1 MSHKS
6 ILPVPATG
14 GPADASERGAY
25 ARDGFFRRDGVF
37 APEEITALRAVLEA
51 QDFAAAYKNGTGTV
65 HSLSLTAAH
74 PLLRDLARDPRIL
87 AAIIPLIGQ
96 DICLQH
102 SKLAAK
108 PLAAGHGPFV
118 WHQDFAYYP
127 HTNTD
132 LLSVMVMLDDADTD
146 NGCMWMVPGSHRLG
160 LLPHED
166 EHGFFTGAC
175 QRRELWEAPDAT
187 VAVTPRAGGISVHHA
202 LTLHGSPAN
211 ASGRPRRGL
220 VFSYRAADAQQLADQ
235 VFPDTGFMVC
245 GARSGRVRC
254 TPMDIRLPRWRGGD
268 PLSPHKDTWHQVGRT
283 AHDWNQERGL
293 DASGLASVDL
303 Q

>member
-1 MSHKS
+1 MSHTCA
-6 ILPVPATG
+6 PAQT
-14 GPADASERGAY
+14 PTTAAAEHRAY
-25 ARDGFFRRDGVF
+25 ARDGFFWRDGVF
-37 APEEITALRAVLEA
+37 SATEIRDLRAVVET
-51 QDFAAAYKNGTGTV
+51 QDFAAAYKQGTGTV

-74 PLLRDLARDPRIL
+74 PLLRDLARDARIL
-87 AAIIPLIGQ
+87 AAITPLIGP

-108 PLAAGHGPFV
+108 PLAAGHGPFA

-146 NGCMWMVPGSHRLG
+146 NGCMWMVPGSHRHG
-160 LLPHED
+160 MLPHD
-166 EHGFFTGAC
+166 DAQGFFTGGC
-175 QRRELWEAPDAT
+175 RRNDLWEAPGST
-187 VAVTPRAGGISVHHA
+187 VAITPRAGGISVHHA

-235 VFPDTGFMVC
+235 VFPDTGFVVC
-245 GARSGRVRC
+245 GTRSGRVRC
-254 TPMDIRLPRWRGGD
+254 TPMEILLPTWRGGD
-268 PLSPHKDTWHQVGRT
+268 PLSPHKDTWHQVGR
-283 AHDWNQERGL
+283 AAQGWNQERGL
-293 DASGLASVDL
+293 AASGLELVGL

>member
-1 MSHKS
+1 MSHTALFAAPLCLS
-6 ILPVPATG
+6 PVEH
-14 GPADASERGAY
+14 DSY
-25 ARDGFFRRDGVF
+25 QHDGFFWRDAVF
-37 APEEITALRAVLEA
+37 SPGEIAKLSEVVEA
-51 QDFAAAYKNGTGTV
+51 QDAAAAYKRGTGTV

-87 AAIIPLIGQ
+87 GAIVPLIGP

-108 PLAAGHGPFV
+108 PLVAGTGPFA

-132 LLSVMVMLDDADTD
+132 LLSVMVMLDDADHD
-146 NGCMWMVPGSHRLG
+146 NGCMWMVPGSHELG
-160 LLPHED
+160 LLPHHD
-166 EHGFFTGAC
+166 DAGFFTGGC
-175 QRRELWEAPDAT
+175 QRHDLWADPAGT
-187 VAVTPRAGGISVHHA
+187 VAITPRAGGISVHHA

-220 VFSYRAADAQQLADQ
+220 VFSYRAADAHQLADQ
-235 VFPDTGFMVC
+235 VFPDTGFVVC
-245 GARSGRVRC
+245 GTRSGRVRC
-254 TPMDIRLPRWRGGD
+254 TPMEVLLPKWRGSD
-268 PLSPHKDTWHQVGRT
+268 PLDPHKNTWHQVG
-283 AHDWNQERGL
+283 ASANAWNEERGL
-293 DASGLASVDL
+293 QPTGLQVVDL